1 MLRWFCRKTD
11 GFLQWYDPGAGAY
24 SFPTIG
30 VPYASSGPTT
40 GATFSAVPEA
50 FIKLAFTDSFNVE
63 AGKLPTL
70 IGNEYNFT
78 FQNMNVQRGLLW
90 NQEPAISR
98 GVQANYSS
106 GPLTISLSLNDG
118 YYTDRYNVLS
128 GLISYGFNGG
138 ADTLAFAASGN
149 LGTTDFFSKSGTSP
163 IFNSDT
169 IYNLIYTHTSGA
181 WTISPYLQYLTV
193 PKSALLGSPL
203 KGGSSTSGALLVSY
217 ALNDNWK
224 LPFRFEYVST
234 SGAYNFLYGV
244 GSNAFS
250 FTFTPTYQ
258 YKVFFIR
265 PEISYVSAGSNATSG
280 LAY

>member
-1 MLRWFCRKTD
+1 M
-11 GFLQWYDPGAGAY
+11 
-24 SFPTIG
+24 
-30 VPYASSGPTT
+30 
-40 GATFSAVPEA
+40 SAPESRA
-50 FIKLAFTDSFNVE
+50 
-63 AGKLPTL
+63 LP
-70 IGNEYNFT
+70 
-78 FQNMNVQRGLLW
+78 V
-90 NQEPAISR
+90 SR

-203 KGGSSTSGALLVSY
+203 KGGSSTKAAHFSSAMLL
-217 ALNDNWK
+217 A
-224 LPFRFEYVST
+224 P
-234 SGAYNFLYGV
+234 
-244 GSNAFS
+244 
-250 FTFTPTYQ
+250 
-258 YKVFFIR
+258 
-265 PEISYVSAGSNATSG
+265 
-280 LAY
+280 